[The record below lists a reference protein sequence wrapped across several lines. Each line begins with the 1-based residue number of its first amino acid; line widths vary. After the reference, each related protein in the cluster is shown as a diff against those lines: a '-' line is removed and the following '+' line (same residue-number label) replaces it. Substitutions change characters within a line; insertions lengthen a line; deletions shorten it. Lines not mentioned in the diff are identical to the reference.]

1 MLLCGRRRWDGRSG
15 LGRGRWRRCCEGIN
29 ACVTRVS
36 CLRVFGLGAELGGV
50 DAVNEALRLTPVGRA
65 ERVGKGEV
73 AAVLRGN

>member
-1 MLLCGRRRWDGRSG
+1 
-15 LGRGRWRRCCEGIN
+15 
-29 ACVTRVS
+29 VTRSS

-50 DAVNEALRLTPVGRA
+50 DAVKEALRLTPVGRA